1 MSSMP
6 ENIFFEVM
14 EGVDEGKHFPILNGS
29 MTIGRDP
36 ACEIY
41 LTDESVSR
49 KHAQIVFRVDHF
61 TLVDLNS
68 LNKSIINGLPNLE
81 KNLKNEDIIRL
92 GKTKLIFH
100 WKGQKK
106 YLSGLRRERIKSRK
120 KGE

>member
-1 MSSMP
+1 MNSMP
-6 ENIFFEVM
+6 ENIYFEVI
-14 EGVDEGKHFPILNGS
+14 EGVDEGKHFSILNGS

-36 ACEIY
+36 VCEIN

-81 KNLKNEDIIRL
+81 KNLNHEDIIRL
-92 GKTKLIFH
+92 GKTKLVFH

-106 YLSGLRRERIKSRK
+106 YLSAFRKERIKAKK
-120 KGE
+120 KGQ

>member
-1 MSSMP
+1 MNSMP
-6 ENIFFEVM
+6 ENIYFEVI

-36 ACEIY
+36 VCEII
-41 LTDESVSR
+41 LNDESVSR

-68 LNKSIINGLPNLE
+68 LNKSVVNGMPNLE
-81 KNLKNEDIIRL
+81 KNLNHEDIIRL
-92 GKTKLIFH
+92 GKTKVIFY

-106 YLSGLRRERIKSRK
+106 YLSGLRKERIKARK
-120 KGE
+120 KGK